1 MSIPVLLA
9 ITGAPWEADV
19 VRRTER
25 APGIRVVRRCV
36 DIADV
41 MAAAAS
47 GQARAVLLAD
57 DLPRLSSDAVAGG
70 AARGRPPLPPGGAAE
85 ERAPLRG
92 AGPLRPAGGER
103 GPPA

>member
-57 DLPRLSSDAVAGG
+57 DLPRLSSDAVAGV
-70 AARGRPPLPPGGAAE
+70 RGRGDAPPPHAGPPRKGAPLSAAGPAPPGGE
-85 ERAPLRG
+85 QRDP
-92 AGPLRPAGGER
+92 
-103 GPPA
+103 

>member
-70 AARGRPPLPPGGAAE
+70 ASRGPAPPPPRGPPQNGGPPPAAGRPP
-85 ERAPLRG
+85 
-92 AGPLRPAGGER
+92 PA
-103 GPPA
+103 